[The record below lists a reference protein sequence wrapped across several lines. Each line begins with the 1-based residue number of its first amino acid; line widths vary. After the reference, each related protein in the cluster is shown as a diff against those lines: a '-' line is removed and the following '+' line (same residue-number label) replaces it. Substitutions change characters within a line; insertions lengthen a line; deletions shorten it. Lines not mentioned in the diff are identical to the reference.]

1 MHPESTQ
8 PWVPVVSSIGIPLM
22 PCHPARA
29 RKLIAAGRAIPR
41 YKKGLFYIKLLDR
54 ETGDTQPIA
63 LGIDPGSKMEGYT
76 VKSEAHTYVNI
87 QSHARDGNAIKKTME
102 ARHNTRHTRRN
113 KNTPCRAFRPNRAR
127 SANWVPPSTKARWQ
141 LKYNIFN
148 WLCQLYPITCVIIED
163 VKARTK
169 AGDYRWNNNF
179 SPIQAGKNWL
189 YSRLRATGVELRLVE
204 GMDTYN
210 LRQSLGL
217 QKSKNKLA
225 TIFSAH
231 CVDSWVL
238 ANSYVGGHISPEL
251 IEVLV
256 LKPLSICKR
265 QLHRFNPSKGGNRQR
280 YGGSMSTGVKK
291 GTLAIHP
298 KHGKCYTGGYHS
310 KTGLT
315 LHTLISGQR
324 LCRNAKVSD
333 LQLVAYSPWV
343 LLVPST
349 LSNHKEQ
356 RAQRRNYYR
365 FHQSLSLTKFI

>member
-8 PWVPVVSSIGIPLM
+8 SWVPVVSSIGIPLM

-41 YKKGLFYIKLLDR
+41 HKKGLFYIKLLDR

-76 VKSEAHTYVNI
+76 VKSETHTYVNI
-87 QSHARDGNAIKKTME
+87 QSHARDGKAIKKTME
-102 ARHNTRHTRRN
+102 GRSSARQTRRGR
-113 KNTPCRAFRPNRAR
+113 NTPCRACRPNRTR

-148 WLCQLYPITCVIIED
+148 WLRKLYPITCVVVED

-169 AGDYRWNNNF
+169 AGAYSWNNNF

-189 YSRLRATGVELRLVE
+189 YSKLRATGVELRLVE
-204 GMDTYN
+204 GMETYN

-238 ANSYVGGHISPEL
+238 ANSYVGGHTQPEL
-251 IEVLV
+251 TEVLV
-256 LKPLSICKR
+256 LKPLSVCRR
-265 QLHRFNPSKGGNRQR
+265 QLHRFNPHKGGVRHR
-280 YGGSMSTGVKK
+280 YGGSVSLGIKK
-291 GTLAIHP
+291 GTLTIHP
-298 KHGKCYTGGYHS
+298 KHGKCYTGGHS
-310 KTGLT
+310 GKTDISLHSTLT
-315 LHTLISGQR
+315 GVR
-324 LCRNAKVSD
+324 LTKYAKLFD
-333 LQLVAYSPWV
+333 LRVIAYSPWT
-343 LLVPST
+343 LIVPST
-349 LSNHKEQ
+349 LANHKEQ
-356 RAQRRNYYR
+356 RAQRRNHTR
-365 FHQSLSLTKFI
+365 LHKSLSIN